1 MRGLARLLRDDH
13 ARGSGFLIAPRHLA
27 TCAHV
32 VNLALG
38 RDPRDAERPRPDQ
51 IIALAFPD
59 ALPDPSSP
67 QPHDRRHT
75 GTVVCW
81 HPPTPEG
88 QAPGPHD
95 DLAVLLLNH
104 PLDSTAVP
112 ALAPADAALAAGLSG
127 DAWGCP
133 HGTPDGLWAPAVL
146 SGSSGALRQFNLLGS
161 GPEIQP
167 GFSGGPFTILH
178 QTQIAGM
185 VVQVDEAARAGWL
198 LPLAALRQ
206 AWAALRVVELDLWLR
221 DGRLQ
226 AGPAG
231 PPAGTPLADLEA
243 AVARGDLAPLRRA
256 LFDTAD
262 PGQGLADLDA
272 LDLGPRRL
280 RLRCRD
286 DAAARL
292 PWHGLP
298 DADGRRLGNQGW
310 VIEVVGPTP
319 RPAVVRSIHNAL
331 ILAPAD
337 ARLAPEVR
345 PHVDQ
350 VRAAL
355 APLLPHPRLSR
366 VPWAVNCHDLDRYLQ
381 DEPDLLYVYA
391 MVDQAGGLALGR
403 DADARESLAPA
414 ALLDRLVRLVR
425 RARLPTPPLLW
436 LHCVEADGAR
446 LDLDLLLA
454 RTRDYPLLLIQRTA
468 AGRVGTSL
476 KRGTLAW
483 LAEFAAAPASEP
495 AAVLSRLGDSGTC
508 VRLGGDGLVLT
519 RPADPDAVLYASIR
533 ASLLQLLLGRTT
545 EKDLL
550 AGRIAAPRGGSLLL
564 YFVCGDT
571 QARVHDFPEQG
582 RWHLEALDHPPR
594 VRPKPIPALLGPGQT
609 SEDLLQQLYENLQL
623 NPDTD
628 TTEEALHRLTRPLP
642 GEHLLLSLACLLVP
656 APDCT
661 PDQIPGWL
669 GRWRQ
674 AVLQVFEAREIPA
687 GCRVLA
693 GCCLQWKVG
702 WPEDHRSTATAIQTD
717 AVAVLGRDNPPHCDW
732 VRFEQPLDRL
742 RQDELDDFFRNE
754 EGRLAAAVVG
764 LERRALV
771 DWVWARTAGRF
782 EPTVDTIYRAY
793 KTGFQALRNGDPCP
807 P

>member
-13 ARGSGFLIAPRHLA
+13 ACGAGFLIAPRHLA

-38 RDPRDAERPRPDQ
+38 RDKLAAESPLPDQ
-51 IIALAFPD
+51 IIVLAFPD

-67 QPHDRRHT
+67 HPHDRRRT

-88 QAPGPHD
+88 QPPGPHD
-95 DLAVLLLNH
+95 DLAVLLLDH
-104 PLDSTAVP
+104 PLDPAAVP
-112 ALAPADAALAAGLSG
+112 ALAPADAALAAGLGG

-133 HGTPDGLWAPAVL
+133 RGTPDGRWAPAVL

-206 AWAALRVVELDLWLR
+206 AWAALRVVELELRLR
-221 DGRLQ
+221 DGRLHAGS
-226 AGPAG
+226 AGPL
-231 PPAGTPLADLEA
+231 AGTPLADLET
-243 AVARGDLAPLRRA
+243 AVARGDLAALRLA
-256 LFDTAD
+256 LFGTAD
-262 PGQGLADLDA
+262 PGQPLADLDPARHLDA

-298 DADGRRLGNQGW
+298 GADGRRLGDQGW

-319 RPAVVRSIHNAL
+319 RPAAVRSIHNAL

-381 DEPDLLYVYA
+381 DEPDLIYVYA
-391 MVDQAGGLALGR
+391 QVDQAGGLALGR

-414 ALLDRLVRLVR
+414 A
-425 RARLPTPPLLW
+425 
-436 LHCVEADGAR
+436 
-446 LDLDLLLA
+446 
-454 RTRDYPLLLIQRTA
+454 
-468 AGRVGTSL
+468 S
-476 KRGTLAW
+476 
-483 LAEFAAAPASEP
+483 APA
-495 AAVLSRLGDSGTC
+495 
-508 VRLGGDGLVLT
+508 
-519 RPADPDAVLYASIR
+519 
-533 ASLLQLLLGRTT
+533 
-545 EKDLL
+545 
-550 AGRIAAPRGGSLLL
+550 
-564 YFVCGDT
+564 
-571 QARVHDFPEQG
+571 
-582 RWHLEALDHPPR
+582 
-594 VRPKPIPALLGPGQT
+594 
-609 SEDLLQQLYENLQL
+609 
-623 NPDTD
+623 
-628 TTEEALHRLTRPLP
+628 
-642 GEHLLLSLACLLVP
+642 
-656 APDCT
+656 
-661 PDQIPGWL
+661 
-669 GRWRQ
+669 
-674 AVLQVFEAREIPA
+674 
-687 GCRVLA
+687 
-693 GCCLQWKVG
+693 
-702 WPEDHRSTATAIQTD
+702 
-717 AVAVLGRDNPPHCDW
+717 
-732 VRFEQPLDRL
+732 
-742 RQDELDDFFRNE
+742 
-754 EGRLAAAVVG
+754 
-764 LERRALV
+764 
-771 DWVWARTAGRF
+771 
-782 EPTVDTIYRAY
+782 
-793 KTGFQALRNGDPCP
+793 
-807 P
+807 